1 MSEKEKLKQY
11 LRYKGVSKNTFCTSL
26 GFSTKFLDSGK
37 SLGVDNLREIIKK
50 YPDLSL
56 EWVVMDKEPMINT
69 RQNEI
74 ASFLI
79 ENNQDGS
86 ASPAAMYKHMK
97 RLAEIKKE
105 LDEGNTDSA
114 EELYKIAAN
123 LLEKLAGLSEDYEK
137 IIGFLRKEFKIR
149 FP

>member
-1 MSEKEKLKQY
+1 
-11 LRYKGVSKNTFCTSL
+11 
-26 GFSTKFLDSGK
+26 
-37 SLGVDNLREIIKK
+37 
-50 YPDLSL
+50 
-56 EWVVMDKEPMINT
+56 MINT

-97 RLAEIKKE
+97 RLVEIKKE
-105 LDEGNTDSA
+105 LDEGNRDSA
-114 EELYKIAAN
+114 EELYKIASN
-123 LLEKLAGLSEDYEK
+123 LLEKLADLSEDYEK
-137 IIGFLRKEFKIR
+137 IINFLRNEFKIR